1 MSTLTIPVQ
10 TKQTLTGT
18 YAKSGNDLYFISE
31 EPDLFPPNPRT
42 DWDCYSTFYI
52 APNRYFSGDIPV
64 SAFVPDVKAGIEPEY
79 VKLPIYAYVHSAIA
93 LSTTPFHDDF
103 DSGLAGFAVCTRQ
116 DVADLGYSTPDW
128 RSHAE
133 NVINSELELYQQY
146 LNGEAKALTL
156 YQYNPDSNEWEVN
169 GSCGGC
175 YNIESD
181 QDMVDVFFSN
191 ATALDH
197 PDFES

>member
-1 MSTLTIPVQ
+1 MMI
-10 TKQTLTGT
+10 
-18 YAKSGNDLYFISE
+18 
-31 EPDLFPPNPRT
+31 
-42 DWDCYSTFYI
+42 
-52 APNRYFSGDIPV
+52 
-64 SAFVPDVKAGIEPEY
+64 
-79 VKLPIYAYVHSAIA
+79 
-93 LSTTPFHDDF
+93 F

-133 NVINSELELYQQY
+133 NVIKSELELYQQY
-146 LNGEAKALTL
+146 LNGEAKVLTL
-156 YQYNPDSNEWEVN
+156 YQYVPDSNKWEVN